1 VNAGTLR
8 GRRVLVTG
16 ASRGIGFAVAHAFA
30 AAGTELH
37 VLADDDGIH
46 AAAAE
51 IAAAT
56 GAAVRPLQA
65 DIADADAVARALA
78 AVDGLDVLV
87 NNAGLERLTPIED
100 DAAEVD
106 ATFRRIVD
114 VNVVGS
120 FTVTRRALPKLA
132 RGGRI
137 IFTASVWGR
146 TGEAGFG
153 AYVASKHAVIGLTR
167 TLARELAHRDITVN
181 AVCPGWV
188 RTESSMR
195 SLAHMAR
202 RDGVGEAA
210 LLDEIVEAQALSGL
224 MEPADVAGIY
234 LFLASPAASN
244 VTGQTLNVDRGELM
258 A

>member
-1 VNAGTLR
+1 MSAGAASH
-8 GRRVLVTG
+8 RRVLVTG

-30 AAGTELH
+30 AAGDEVV

-46 AAAAE
+46 AAATD

-56 GAAVRPLQA
+56 GATVRPLQA
-65 DIADADAVARALA
+65 DIADADAVARVLE
-78 AVDGLDVLV
+78 AVETLDVLV
-87 NNAGLERLTPIED
+87 NNAGLERLTPIADE
-100 DAAEVD
+100 AAEVD
-106 ATFRRIVD
+106 ALFRRIVD

-120 FTVTRRALPKLA
+120 FTVTRRALPKIP

-146 TGEAGFG
+146 TGEAGFAG
-153 AYVASKHAVIGLTR
+153 YAASKHAVIGLTR

-195 SLAHMAR
+195 SLARMAR
-202 RDGVGEAA
+202 RDGTSEAA
-210 LLDEIVEAQALSGL
+210 LLERIVGAQALGGL
-224 MEPADVAGIY
+224 MEPADVAGTY
-234 LFLASPAASN
+234 LFLASPAAAD